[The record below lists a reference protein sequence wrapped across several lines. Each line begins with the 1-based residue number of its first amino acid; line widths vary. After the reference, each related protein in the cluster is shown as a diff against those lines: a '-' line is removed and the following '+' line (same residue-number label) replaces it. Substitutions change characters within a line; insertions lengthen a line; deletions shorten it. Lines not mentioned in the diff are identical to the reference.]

1 MEDIPLCLM
10 SHKIHKLFIFAV
22 KHNSMFSLPFLI
34 TIAIGQAK
42 YVVVFDGKYKQF
54 VCVNNFVFQH
64 NFPSG
69 HKRFSLQL
77 NSLFV

>member
-1 MEDIPLCLM
+1 
-10 SHKIHKLFIFAV
+10 
-22 KHNSMFSLPFLI
+22 MFSLPFLI